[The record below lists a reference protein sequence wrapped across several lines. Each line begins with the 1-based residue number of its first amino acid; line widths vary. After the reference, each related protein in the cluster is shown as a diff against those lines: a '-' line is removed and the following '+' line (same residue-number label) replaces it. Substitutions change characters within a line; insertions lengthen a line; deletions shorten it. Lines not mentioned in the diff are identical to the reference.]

1 MLAEGLSSSL
11 SLEKFMPLRSSPQ
24 NSLEKGVLKLLGMP
38 ILTSFVGKCISSLE
52 IELNVEK
59 MRSAGPVLLTS
70 VMRDFFFKGL
80 SHV

>member
-1 MLAEGLSSSL
+1 M
-11 SLEKFMPLRSSPQ
+11 
-24 NSLEKGVLKLLGMP
+24 
-38 ILTSFVGKCISSLE
+38 SFVGKCISSLE